1 MQSQNQNSKNKLK
14 QRCFNFSFQIIQFL
28 KSCPTNQIVAQTL
41 SRQLLRSATSIGA
54 NIIEAFGSDSKRDFQ
69 RYFTIALKS
78 ANETNY

>member
-54 NIIEAFGSDSKRDFQ
+54 NIIEVFGSDSKRDFQ